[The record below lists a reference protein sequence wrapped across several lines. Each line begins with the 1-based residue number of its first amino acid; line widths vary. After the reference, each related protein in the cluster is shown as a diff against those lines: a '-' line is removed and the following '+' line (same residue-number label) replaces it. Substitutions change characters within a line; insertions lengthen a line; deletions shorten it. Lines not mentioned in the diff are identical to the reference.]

1 MPIVVRIL
9 SLGWAIMMIMSIANV
24 ADGAIPND
32 LLEKISI
39 INKDGPYL
47 GIVVPNS
54 FEMNPLLQS
63 SSFVPHPMLSYL
75 DFAGRR
81 FRLGTLESRKVI
93 IVMSGLSML
102 NAGLVTQL
110 LLSIFEIE
118 GVVHFGIAGNAN
130 PNLQIG
136 DVTIPHYW
144 AHSSLWNWQ
153 RFGDGPDDELAFE
166 SNGDYTRKIGYLNF
180 SQYEN
185 GTKNGNYSDN
195 LLNNVWYQPEEI
207 FSIDG
212 QPEIRQHAFW
222 VPVDKLY
229 FSLAEY
235 ERHWPVISAI
245 AKDLLTPPISTV
257 ISESAFSAGLGEMKP
272 TSVVL
277 QLANRSTIRPRRVV
291 EDVLAQV
298 DKFHYPI
305 DFLVL
310 DVNVE
315 GEVSAKIDYDPLNSF
330 VLNSEILIGSDI
342 DEYANIC
349 VVFLQNCRTIGLRH
363 DNPSL
368 KNCPKGLEDKNH
380 QALRAL
386 SRN

>member
-144 AHSSLWNWQ
+144 AHSGLWNWQ

-185 GTKNGNYSDN
+185 GTKNGNYSGN

-207 FSIDG
+207 FSVDG

-229 FSLAEY
+229 FSLAEKLEDTILEKCVNSTTCLPRSPKVFRV
-235 ERHWPVISAI
+235 ERGVSANVLLDNAAYRNFLYSKFNATPV
-245 AKDLLTPPISTV
+245 DM
-257 ISESAFSAGLGEMKP
+257 ESAGVAL
-272 TSVVL
+272 VCL
-277 QLANRSTIRPRRVV
+277 Q
-291 EDVLAQV
+291 Q
-298 DKFHYPI
+298 
-305 DFLVL
+305 
-310 DVNVE
+310 
-315 GEVSAKIDYDPLNSF
+315 
-330 VLNSEILIGSDI
+330 
-342 DEYANIC
+342 
-349 VVFLQNCRTIGLRH
+349 RTPFI
-363 DNPSL
+363 
-368 KNCPKGLEDKNH
+368 
-380 QALRAL
+380 AIRAL
-386 SRN
+386 SDLAGGGSSLSNEAAIFSSLAAQNSVTVLLKFITLLFSQPQVI